1 MSSIILAIHIV
12 LAIAALGSS
21 ISVIIRPHGMLAAVR
36 GMWASFIGLVLTG
49 SMLVL
54 AHPGSLGKLCLM
66 SSVYIVVLAIA
77 QRRYQVTFS

>member
-1 MSSIILAIHIV
+1 MSSIILVIHIA
-12 LAIAALGSS
+12 LALAALGSS
-21 ISVIIRPHGMLAAVR
+21 IAVVIRPQGMLAAVR
-36 GMWASFIGLVLTG
+36 GMWASFAGVVLTG

-66 SSVYIVVLAIA
+66 SSVYVVVLAIA